1 MVQTNRVFAK
11 MFLWLFVGLA
21 LTFSVGYF
29 VQGNE
34 PLINKI
40 FSGGSYFLIWI
51 LEIVL
56 ALVLSIRIRK
66 MNPTVTS
73 ILYMSYAALTGLTFS
88 TLFIYY
94 KIESIIFVFAIS
106 ALVVLLFGIVGY
118 VTKVDLSRIRMLLF
132 MALIGLIIFGVVSV
146 FVNNQLFDTGLVFL
160 SLAIF
165 LGYIAYDVQKIK
177 KNMYCIDN
185 EDALAIYGAFDIY
198 IDFINIFMDLL
209 RLFGKEK

>member
-11 MFLWLFVGLA
+11 MFLWLFIGLT

-40 FSGGSYFLIWI
+40 FGGGSYFLIWI

-56 ALVLSIRIRK
+56 ALVLTIRIRK
-66 MNPTVTS
+66 MNPTVAS
-73 ILYMSYAALTGLTFS
+73 ILYMAYAALTGLTFS

-106 ALVVLLFGIVGY
+106 ALVVLLCVIGGY
-118 VTKVDLSRIRMLLF
+118 VTKVDLSSIGMLLF
-132 MALIGLIIFGVVSV
+132 MALIGLIILGVVSV

>member
-11 MFLWLFVGLA
+11 MFLWLFIGLT

-40 FSGGSYFLIWI
+40 FGGGSYFLIWI

-56 ALVLSIRIRK
+56 ALVLTIRIRK
-66 MNPTVTS
+66 MNPTVAS
-73 ILYMSYAALTGLTFS
+73 ILYMAYAALTGLTFS

-118 VTKVDLSRIRMLLF
+118 VTKVDLSSIGMLLF
-132 MALIGLIIFGVVSV
+132 MALIGLIILGVVSV